1 MPKPDRDAIEQEDEI
16 FSYLKQSHISAKNT
30 AQLRKLAASCNPRI
44 AELAVS
50 VLEVAQI
57 KPGKKGRLKVLGR
70 ERKDLLDA
78 LDRTGL
84 IAAHHW

>member
-1 MPKPDRDAIEQEDEI
+1 MPTMMRLVANETFNFLQ
-16 FSYLKQSHISAKNT
+16 QSHISAKNT
-30 AQLRKLAASCNPRI
+30 ARLEILAASCNPRV
-44 AELAVS
+44 AELAVI
-50 VLEVAQI
+50 VLAVAQI